1 MAIIKNITM
10 VLDDVPIP
18 ATTDTIDITAGKD
31 ILFEFIFECKQGE
44 STPKSIVYNL
54 YTNIVGRTEVIAS
67 AENSVNLTGNRLTLS
82 CPEQYAG
89 TRLSVSFAV
98 EGGNPSL
105 PLPGIVIST
114 VKHLMVKSAIADAPM
129 IKNVYW
135 AESGN
140 PRYGTESTQRS
151 NIKGN
156 EDAFLHIHTRGLFGK
171 KVKVELKSADSFS
184 VWGGASTQGTVLQ
197 SRTYTI
203 QDNVLGV
210 VVPMSAISCRTDYC
224 QLKAVVSSEQ
234 VSGSFESNP
243 LILDKH
249 NNADSPTRSES
260 NLGTSKFVIGDPP
273 KREIKIPEAPPES
286 INPDLN
292 VVFGTLSFLSG
303 AGTLQNTIIKAAGE
317 NVGSTYYTYTL
328 NTYELKLQHF
338 IDAGVITE
346 SEVIETVAKT
356 DAAKKIS
363 YVKQLK
369 TSKIYKVSHNGT
381 DIYGFK
387 ASFKNTVRDRL
398 SVGGNKAN
406 GLDYVRL
413 RLLLAAVQQSEE
425 QTIDSREFCRSA
437 WQLGSNN
444 RYKQDPFRYSSNH
457 ECPPGAFYLVPC
469 PGSTKYITFVSDQP
483 TDASIS
489 RWTCTTLTDDETQR
503 EIIKKPD
510 RTVLTARYTTSLR
523 TGIALHRGKCTA
535 SIGCITLDIAYS
547 DVNTSTELEFFNCI
561 FSGVNGEYNN
571 KTIYY
576 RKKKDGD
583 PNMSPTGISYGTNP
597 AAILKTGAIQKL
609 HLIMIEERCATLR
622 DDVSKNDFH
631 PKNRYK
637 GI

>member
-1 MAIIKNITM
+1 MATIKNITM
-10 VLDDVPIP
+10 MLDDVSIS

-67 AENSVNLTGNRLTLS
+67 TENSVNLTGNRLTLS

-105 PLPGIVIST
+105 SLPGIVIST

-140 PRYGTESTQRS
+140 PRYGTESAQRS

-210 VVPMSAISCRTDYC
+210 VVSMSTISCRTDYC

-249 NNADSPTRSES
+249 NNADNPTRSES

-292 VVFGTLSFLSG
+292 VVVGTISFLSG
-303 AGTLQNTIIKAAGE
+303 TGTLQNSVIKASGE
-317 NVGSTYYTYTL
+317 SEGSTYYTYPL

-338 IDAGVITE
+338 IDTGIIAEG
-346 SEVIETVAKT
+346 EVIETVTKT
-356 DAAKKIS
+356 DTAKKTIH
-363 YVKQLK
+363 VRELK
-369 TSKIYKVSHNGT
+369 GSKIYEVSYDGT
-381 DIYGFK
+381 DIFGFK
-387 ASFKNTVRDRL
+387 DAFKNTVRDRL
-398 SVGGNKAN
+398 SINGNRSN
-406 GLDYVRL
+406 GLDYARL
-413 RLLLAAVQQSEE
+413 KLLFSAVLQSSA
-425 QTIDSREFCRSA
+425 QTIDSRELCRSA
-437 WQLGSNN
+437 WQIQQGKEKKPLNK
-444 RYKQDPFRYSSNH
+444 YKQDPFRYSSNQ
-457 ECPPGAFYLVPC
+457 ECPPGAFYVVPC
-469 PGSTKYITFVSDQP
+469 HGTKYLIYVGDTP
-483 TDASIS
+483 TNTTIEY
-489 RWTCTTLTDDETQR
+489 WTCTTLTDDETKR
-503 EIIKKPD
+503 EKIQKPKGGEQKYESS
-510 RTVLTARYTTSLR
+510 ARS
-523 TGIALHRGKCTA
+523 GIAFHRGRCVSA
-535 SIGCITLDIAYS
+535 IGCITMDVDYTDNAHAMELEMFNHLFSGDNGEYKQKIAYS
-547 DVNTSTELEFFNCI
+547 TA
-561 FSGVNGEYNN
+561 
-571 KTIYY
+571 
-576 RKKKDGD
+576 
-583 PNMSPTGISYGTNP
+583 SP
-597 AAILKTGAIQKL
+597 IQKHADSVL
-609 HLIMIEERCATLR
+609 KMHLIMIEERNASLR
-622 DDVSKNDFH
+622 RDVSTENYH
-631 PKNRYK
+631 PRNRYK
-637 GI
+637 GE